1 MVEREQISSEIK
13 KLFDAQKLG
22 VLSTYGR
29 NQPYSSLVACAALKD
44 LKTLIFAT
52 ARSTRKYD
60 NLTRNPPVSL
70 LVDNRSNQD
79 SDFHDAIAVT
89 VTGEAQEIEQHERE
103 TLLKIYLDKH
113 PSLREFV
120 MSPTCALVKITVQ
133 RFFLVHS
140 FQQVLELSVT
150 PHEQDT

>member
-1 MVEREQISSEIK
+1 MVDQTQISSKVK
-13 KLFDAQKLG
+13 KLLDAQKLG

-29 NQPYSSLVACAALKD
+29 NQPYSSLVAFAAPKD

-52 ARSTRKYD
+52 ARSTRKYH
-60 NLTRNPPVSL
+60 NLTRNAPVSL

-89 VTGEAQEIEQHERE
+89 VTGEAKEVEQHERE
-103 TLLKIYLDKH
+103 TLLKIYLHKH
-113 PSLREFV
+113 TSLREFV

-133 RFFLVHS
+133 RFYLVHS
-140 FQQVLELSVT
+140 FQQVLELPMT
-150 PHEQDT
+150 PHE